1 MEGREVL
8 KKGKDENLR
17 IFNKRRRLEI
27 RASDQAQYVL
37 EIKELKLY
45 ISSYLKSKNLIIVYS
60 KKYYRH
66 GYEYSYECFNCC
78 YCPD

>member
-17 IFNKRRRLEI
+17 IFNKRGRLEI
-27 RASDQAQYVL
+27 RASDQTQYVL
-37 EIKELKLY
+37 EIKALKLY
-45 ISSYLKSKNLIIVYS
+45 ISSYLKSKNFIIVYS

-66 GYEYSYECFNCC
+66 GYEYC
-78 YCPD
+78 Y

>member
-1 MEGREVL
+1 ML

-17 IFNKRRRLEI
+17 IFNKRGRLEI
-27 RASDQAQYVL
+27 RASDHTQYVL
-37 EIKELKLY
+37 EIKALELY

-66 GYEYSYECFNCC
+66 GYEYCYECFNCC